1 MATITITRVLTL
13 LLALLPFLA
22 TAQNEGYLGYRL
34 DQEGDPEAA
43 VYETEN
49 TNTAG
54 RPLPQEPDVYLNASV
69 HVKEISV
76 EVDNITAKV
85 NLDARVLNLLH
96 FSAGVDA
103 SIDRVKLLIQDV
115 VARVELEARLEN
127 VVGMVDDVLRS
138 IDLNPIVATL
148 GQNVRDIVDDAVG
161 VITDPVEGGSGGGG
175 GTGDDASSGAE
186 KRDLRYNLE
195 YNILYSINDYSGKA
209 HTNRVLAQN
218 GDLVDIKL
226 DNEGRETGRSVAGT
240 FARLMEFTGH
250 NKTISVDDEVTEYEM
265 QYVYK
270 PFPSIEVFAWV
281 YMNTA
286 GAITRTEVIAGAT
299 GGGMS
304 TFTGDRKS

>member
-1 MATITITRVLTL
+1 MASIAISRVVTL
-13 LLALLPFLA
+13 LLTILPFLV
-22 TAQNEGYLGYRL
+22 TAQNEGYIGYRL

-54 RPLPQEPDVYLNASV
+54 HVLPAEPDVYLNASV
-69 HVKEISV
+69 HVKEISI

-115 VARVELEARLEN
+115 KARVELEARLEN
-127 VVGMVDDVLRS
+127 VVAMVDDVLRS
-138 IDLNPIVATL
+138 VDLNPIVATL
-148 GQNVRDIVDDAVG
+148 GQNVRDIVDDTVG
-161 VITDPVEGGSGGGG
+161 VIADPVEGDE
-175 GTGDDASSGAE
+175 TVE
-186 KRDLRYNLE
+186 KRDLAYNLE

-218 GDLVDIKL
+218 GDILDIKL
-226 DNEGRETGRSVAGT
+226 DNDGRETGRSIAG
-240 FARLMEFTGH
+240 FYSELMEFTGH

-270 PFPSIEVFAWV
+270 PFPSIEVFSWI

-286 GAITRTEVIAGAT
+286 REITRTEVIAGAT

-304 TFTGDRKS
+304 TFPGDKRD

>member
-22 TAQNEGYLGYRL
+22 TAQNEGYVGYRL

-43 VYETEN
+43 
-49 TNTAG
+49 
-54 RPLPQEPDVYLNASV
+54 PDVYLNASV

-161 VITDPVEGGSGGGG
+161 VITDPVEGGSGGG

-299 GGGMS
+299 GAA
-304 TFTGDRKS
+304 